1 MASSLLNESLD
12 STFLQINDLDNK
24 NEHYVSSHKFNLFQQ
39 FFIIGLDPKI
49 LYNINEIELSSL
61 PQPFLEPKII
71 SKYPNTDLPYLY
83 IPDNIIASH
92 CFPNGLKSKIIKNIK
107 KESLKEG
114 NFIFSLENQGYEDK
128 ESSLRTKRVYYTC
141 YYFYE
146 SIEDYRHCINLRKN
160 IKNKNLELNKNMYI
174 PKVICISS
182 FIPFFSQTTLILKYL
197 KQYVDKY
204 SYKNYYLN
212 NDNNQKN
219 NNGKKLNLIPIE
231 KIIEGIIFNIP
242 SLPRA
247 KYTLQLSNDTFE
259 LPIKGINN
267 EIHFII
273 SPPNRL
279 PLPLIDFSPLM
290 YFFQIDDILEIIKW
304 IILEVPILFFCDD
317 IKDLTYT
324 IEGLLSLIY
333 PFEYAYP
340 VVSILP
346 EINYPLISIMRHF
359 IFGINYKYSKDIFVK
374 KGINVQNHNLLIV
387 VRIEKRFDE
396 IINFREK
403 DKLNTNPITILRSDK
418 NRPILKLDQLG
429 SYYNENNQQEL
440 KRVEQGYAKKQKIS
454 FPIHHKDKSKKR
466 FIDTVDLKA
475 KEISVQKKRNLN
487 KEDYNK
493 IISGELCDTMF
504 NFFIS
509 LLFNYQEFCFK
520 LVKRQDTD
528 EKIEDKNPFYK
539 YYEKDDIIEQ
549 KYNENKIDIDDIFN
563 VNDFLNTIPQLD
575 KYFYSHF
582 LSTKLFY
589 NFMMK
594 KIFPLSVQD
603 KLDILY
609 FDEKINERQAKE
621 TGNKKFTSP
630 FLKNELKNLKENII
644 LSSFRKPI
652 TQDYTEFLLSP
663 QNQFRALNYFQYI
676 KKEEKKII
684 IKDDDMNNN
693 DDDINDVSFCYFVFP
708 KLLNDDIFYK
718 EEYTIEKFWAPE
730 RDIFTS
736 SNSNCIFNQFEKE
749 GNIIVNSPEMTQKYI
764 DYNYSLNL
772 VSTFNIK
779 IKDFI
784 HLLWLQY
791 FAKTFHYS
799 LLSEKKIQFD
809 QMMTVLKTI
818 QFVDQNTYNML
829 FWTINKYGDR
839 NMNQDLF
846 INLKNKSYISFLA
859 LREKTKQQ
867 NNFIRYNDNLEEEEE
882 KNENLKNKSLMIF
895 DETSNCENLQCNEP
909 YNVQMKFLFNES
921 ISNDVNFIKFKCDK
935 CQMEQYIWVKS
946 VYDNGLGKGFN
957 INFRLISPIALLK
970 RKWFQDQLD
979 LDISFISKE
988 HIEPYMSAMFYFYLQ
1003 GIYCGFMIPPRKKN
1017 IQYQIEHKDIYN
1029 VEINKNNK
1037 TNTGTSGA
1045 NVINNNEDKNK
1056 PGKIEKKEIVNNNME
1071 KAELKSTKTI
1081 EDNNKNYILVKSV
1094 SQNYLKTLKK
1104 KKTFVIN
1111 NYNTQSRN
1119 VIFSRN
1125 NNTIN
1130 YDNKFKN
1137 SVDLERDAV
1146 DLDISGDNKGLFE
1159 YKSNSKDKKKKKN
1172 PFKKK
1177 APIISL
1183 NSRILKKNP
1192 SGYLN
1197 TSRNNEEYSLSSQN
1211 SFEFFKIKKK

>member
-418 NRPILKLDQLG
+418 K
-429 SYYNENNQQEL
+429 
-440 KRVEQGYAKKQKIS
+440 
-454 FPIHHKDKSKKR
+454 
-466 FIDTVDLKA
+466 
-475 KEISVQKKRNLN
+475 
-487 KEDYNK
+487 
-493 IISGELCDTMF
+493 
-504 NFFIS
+504 
-509 LLFNYQEFCFK
+509 
-520 LVKRQDTD
+520 
-528 EKIEDKNPFYK
+528 
-539 YYEKDDIIEQ
+539 
-549 KYNENKIDIDDIFN
+549 
-563 VNDFLNTIPQLD
+563 
-575 KYFYSHF
+575 
-582 LSTKLFY
+582 
-589 NFMMK
+589 
-594 KIFPLSVQD
+594 
-603 KLDILY
+603 
-609 FDEKINERQAKE
+609 
-621 TGNKKFTSP
+621 
-630 FLKNELKNLKENII
+630 
-644 LSSFRKPI
+644 
-652 TQDYTEFLLSP
+652 
-663 QNQFRALNYFQYI
+663 
-676 KKEEKKII
+676 
-684 IKDDDMNNN
+684 
-693 DDDINDVSFCYFVFP
+693 
-708 KLLNDDIFYK
+708 
-718 EEYTIEKFWAPE
+718 
-730 RDIFTS
+730 
-736 SNSNCIFNQFEKE
+736 
-749 GNIIVNSPEMTQKYI
+749 
-764 DYNYSLNL
+764 
-772 VSTFNIK
+772 
-779 IKDFI
+779 
-784 HLLWLQY
+784 
-791 FAKTFHYS
+791 
-799 LLSEKKIQFD
+799 
-809 QMMTVLKTI
+809 
-818 QFVDQNTYNML
+818 
-829 FWTINKYGDR
+829 
-839 NMNQDLF
+839 DLF
-846 INLKNKSYISFLA
+846 
-859 LREKTKQQ
+859 
-867 NNFIRYNDNLEEEEE
+867 
-882 KNENLKNKSLMIF
+882 
-895 DETSNCENLQCNEP
+895 
-909 YNVQMKFLFNES
+909 
-921 ISNDVNFIKFKCDK
+921 
-935 CQMEQYIWVKS
+935 
-946 VYDNGLGKGFN
+946 
-957 INFRLISPIALLK
+957 
-970 RKWFQDQLD
+970 
-979 LDISFISKE
+979 
-988 HIEPYMSAMFYFYLQ
+988 
-1003 GIYCGFMIPPRKKN
+1003 
-1017 IQYQIEHKDIYN
+1017 
-1029 VEINKNNK
+1029 
-1037 TNTGTSGA
+1037 
-1045 NVINNNEDKNK
+1045 
-1056 PGKIEKKEIVNNNME
+1056 
-1071 KAELKSTKTI
+1071 
-1081 EDNNKNYILVKSV
+1081 
-1094 SQNYLKTLKK
+1094 
-1104 KKTFVIN
+1104 
-1111 NYNTQSRN
+1111 
-1119 VIFSRN
+1119 
-1125 NNTIN
+1125 
-1130 YDNKFKN
+1130 
-1137 SVDLERDAV
+1137 
-1146 DLDISGDNKGLFE
+1146 
-1159 YKSNSKDKKKKKN
+1159 
-1172 PFKKK
+1172 
-1177 APIISL
+1177 
-1183 NSRILKKNP
+1183 
-1192 SGYLN
+1192 
-1197 TSRNNEEYSLSSQN
+1197 
-1211 SFEFFKIKKK
+1211 